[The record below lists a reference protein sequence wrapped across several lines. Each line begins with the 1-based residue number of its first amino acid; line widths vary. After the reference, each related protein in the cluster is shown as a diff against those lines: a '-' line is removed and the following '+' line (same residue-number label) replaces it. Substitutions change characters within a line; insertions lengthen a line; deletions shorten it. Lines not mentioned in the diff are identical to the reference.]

1 MDEPD
6 RLPPSLAQDQQQ
18 LTRSRI
24 RRAAMEVVAQ
34 RGYDATVDE
43 IAQLSGV
50 SPRTIFRHYQS
61 HDVLIA
67 ATVKDMFEAGAR
79 PIENLPSPADDLDG
93 WLETLAVAAH
103 TRNVEI
109 LGNAFWDLHAQ
120 KSKMSAILTELG
132 AFRREYRRK
141 AMRSLTALAWRSAG
155 GIGEPPEDLVLAF
168 ALNFSAFTT
177 QALTI
182 DFDQTPAQIGVIT
195 AEIVKMLLRRAVDSQ
210 RSAGGDGAREVD
222 AGHG

>member
-1 MDEPD
+1 M
-6 RLPPSLAQDQQQ
+6 
-18 LTRSRI
+18 RSP
-24 RRAAMEVVAQ
+24 E
-34 RGYDATVDE
+34 
-43 IAQLSGV
+43 LSGV

-93 WLETLAVAAH
+93 WLEALAVAAH

-120 KSKMSAILTELG
+120 NGKMSAILTELG

-155 GIGEPPEDLVLAF
+155 GTGEPPEDLVLAF
-168 ALNFSAFTT
+168 ALNLSAFTT
-177 QALTI
+177 QALMI
-182 DFDQTPAQIGVIT
+182 DFDQTPAQIGVLT
-195 AEIVKMLLRRAVDSQ
+195 AEILKILLRRAVEAQLFRTALWPRCWRGLIQAYRATGS
-210 RSAGGDGAREVD
+210 RPAEGCCATMVRDGLGHMPARQVLERPP
-222 AGHG
+222 GR